1 MGLLLKP
8 HFSIKIMFKKFNLT
22 PWLFLAPAFVYFFI
36 MVVYPIGGSFW
47 ISFHHWDG
55 TKFQCSDGRSLKSLD
70 DNEICRRVPKM
81 EFAGLENYK
90 RFFKKS
96 PRDIDKILDYWGKVF
111 DPRNKGIGVPIIDQV
126 IGLTITM
133 SDGETIK
140 WPRLSVE
147 TKVML
152 NTLKWLIFFPLAIP
166 IGLALAVFLNQIGWF
181 VKLSKSLLFFPFV
194 ISSAVIGFVFQ
205 FFYDPNGGLLSP
217 LYELL
222 GWKDGI
228 IGDKDKAT
236 YGIILA
242 AWYRQIGYCLI
253 IYLAGLTSVNSEQIE
268 AARMDGAFGWKLFRY
283 IVLPQLW
290 PATFIAVVVTIIGA
304 LRTDSFDMTQ
314 IMTEGG
320 PGRGAS
326 DVMSRY
332 MYQKTLFDQDYGYGS
347 TISVLLFMFM
357 LIFIITFIIR
367 MYYQD
372 ENLR

>member
-1 MGLLLKP
+1 MK
-8 HFSIKIMFKKFNLT
+8 IKLNLT
-22 PWLFLAPAFVYFFI
+22 PWLFLAPALIYFTI
-36 MVVYPIGGSFW
+36 MVIYPIIGSVH
-47 ISFHHWDG
+47 ISFHDWNG
-55 TKFQCSDGRSLKSLD
+55 TQFKCSDGRDIKSLKE
-70 DNEICRRVPKM
+70 NEFCRKIPNMKYVG
-81 EFAGLENYK
+81 FENYE
-90 RFFKKS
+90 RFFDKTPKDFNKIKK
-96 PRDIDKILDYWGKVF
+96 YWQKVF
-111 DPRNKGIGVPIIDQV
+111 DAGENKIGVPVLDQG
-126 IGLTITM
+126 IGLLSNLT
-133 SDGETIK
+133 DGKKIK
-140 WPRLSVE
+140 WPRLSIE
-147 TKVML
+147 TKIIL
-152 NTLKWLIFFPLAIP
+152 NTLKWLLFFPLAIP
-166 IGLALAVFLNQIGWF
+166 IGLSLALFLNQIGWF
-181 VKLSKSLLFFPFV
+181 VKMSKSLIFFPFV

-217 LYELL
+217 IYEIL
-222 GWKDGI
+222 GWNDGI

-236 YGIILA
+236 YGIVVA

-253 IYLAGLTSVNSEQIE
+253 IYLAGLTAVNQEQIE
-268 AARMDGAFGWKLFRY
+268 AARMDGASGWKLFRY

-290 PATFIAVVVTIIGA
+290 PATFVAFVVTIIGA

-332 MYQKTLFDQDYGYGS
+332 MFQKTLFDQDYGYGS
-347 TISVLLFMFM
+347 AISVLLFMFM

>member
-1 MGLLLKP
+1 MK
-8 HFSIKIMFKKFNLT
+8 IKLNLT
-22 PWLFLAPAFVYFFI
+22 PWLFLAPALVYFTI
-36 MVVYPIGGSFW
+36 MVIYPIIGSVH
-47 ISFHHWDG
+47 ISFHDWNG
-55 TKFQCSDGRSLKSLD
+55 TQFKCSDGRDIKSLQE
-70 DNEICRRVPKM
+70 NEFCRKIPDMKYV
-81 EFAGLENYK
+81 GLENYQ
-90 RFFKKS
+90 RFFKKT
-96 PRDIDKILDYWGKVF
+96 PKDFNKIKKYWQKVF
-111 DPRNKGIGVPIIDQV
+111 DPGDNKIGVPVLDQG
-126 IGLTITM
+126 IGLISTLT
-133 SDGETIK
+133 DGKKTK
-140 WPRLSVE
+140 WPRLSIE
-147 TKVML
+147 TKIIL

-166 IGLALAVFLNQIGWF
+166 IGLGLALFLNQIGWF
-181 VKLSKSLLFFPFV
+181 VKLSKSLIFFPFV
-194 ISSAVIGFVFQ
+194 ISAAVIGFVFQ

-217 LYELL
+217 IYEYL

-236 YGIILA
+236 YGIIAA

-268 AARMDGAFGWKLFRY
+268 AARMDGASGWKLFRY

-290 PATFIAVVVTIIGA
+290 PSTFVALVVTIIGA

-326 DVMSRY
+326 DVMSRF
-332 MYQKTLFDQDYGYGS
+332 MFQKTLFDQDYGYGS
-347 TISVLLFMFM
+347 SISVLLFMFM
-357 LIFIITFIIR
+357 LIFIIAFIIR